1 MCIVDQEFEQDGW
14 IMAKFLFTFLLSRS
28 IKMQKEQGHYTAI
41 LTRQAWSIRD
51 LLYGQKEN
59 FFLGE
64 QCRNKSRVGARCAH
78 LSCLG
83 SQSKYR
89 IRLILPS
96 HGFSHGIKDLFHP
109 TGTAN
114 RTVAA
119 TQMNATSSRA
129 HTVVTIVFDQISKNQ
144 TGQETKKSSNINL
157 VDLAGLC
164 QTTFFCLMKYS
175 CCYCCCCWFWCFIG

>member
-1 MCIVDQEFEQDGW
+1 
-14 IMAKFLFTFLLSRS
+14 MAK
-28 IKMQKEQGHYTAI
+28 KK
-41 LTRQAWSIRD
+41 
-51 LLYGQKEN
+51 N
-59 FFLGE
+59 FFSGE
-64 QCRNKSRVGARCAH
+64 QCRNKSQVGARCAH

-96 HGFSHGIKDLFHP
+96 HGFSHIIKDFFHP

-164 QTTFFCLMKYS
+164 QSKFAVKYS
-175 CCYCCCCWFWCFIG
+175 LPTPLPTLQVFPIVFFTTHERVQDARFQTAAATNHDANVTQNPTKFTRRLFGFRSLKFQQT

>member
-1 MCIVDQEFEQDGW
+1 M
-14 IMAKFLFTFLLSRS
+14 
-28 IKMQKEQGHYTAI
+28 
-41 LTRQAWSIRD
+41 
-51 LLYGQKEN
+51 
-59 FFLGE
+59 
-64 QCRNKSRVGARCAH
+64 
-78 LSCLG
+78 
-83 SQSKYR
+83 
-89 IRLILPS
+89 RLILLS
-96 HGFSHGIKDLFHP
+96 HGFSHIIKDFFHP

-164 QTTFFCLMKYS
+164 QTTFFLSHETLLLLLLLLLFLVFYRLA
-175 CCYCCCCWFWCFIG
+175 